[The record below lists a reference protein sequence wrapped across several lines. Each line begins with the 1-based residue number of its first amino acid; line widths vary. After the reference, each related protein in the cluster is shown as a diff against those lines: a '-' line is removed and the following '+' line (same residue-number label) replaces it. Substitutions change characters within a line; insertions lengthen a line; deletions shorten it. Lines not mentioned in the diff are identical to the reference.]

1 MGYNTSI
8 PQYTL
13 EHAHFQQD
21 LGGKIQ
27 KDYFKYLS
35 TISCCVSDN
44 RKNLCVGR
52 ERKDRKN
59 IIPSSVK
66 WFHYRF
72 FIIVSSSGTSFE
84 IIRIKSGIK
93 SLIYFIN
100 VSLINWNCN
109 CSNIDLTKL
118 DEWTK
123 LAFESEHDS
132 VQTRNRRDLKF
143 GSKGEVQRWLNH
155 W

>member
-1 MGYNTSI
+1 MVIFEENNNTNFIIVLVQPNNSIQQNNQGYNAI
-8 PQYTL
+8 PQCTL
-13 EHAHFQQD
+13 EHAHFQQN

-35 TISCCVSDN
+35 TISFCVSDN

-52 ERKDRKN
+52 EKDRKN

-66 WFHYRF
+66 WFHHMF

-93 SLIYFIN
+93 SLFYFIN
-100 VSLINWNCN
+100 VSLINWNCS
-109 CSNIDLTKL
+109 CSNIGLIKL
-118 DEWTK
+118 VE
-123 LAFESEHDS
+123 
-132 VQTRNRRDLKF
+132 
-143 GSKGEVQRWLNH
+143 
-155 W
+155 